1 MTPAPES
8 AARRYGR
15 VFDEIAAE
23 YDRHRPAY
31 PDELIDQAC
40 RLAGIGSGDPV
51 LEVGCGSGQL
61 TRSLAGRGLQVTA
74 LEPGARLL
82 SLARQNL
89 AGAGDVKFVNARFED
104 ARLARGRFRAVFSAS
119 AFHWADPEVS
129 WQRAADVLAPGGTL
143 ALVQYFGLAEARTRH
158 DQDAALAAI
167 AAVAPDI
174 AASWPAYR
182 DLDATLAGIERRR
195 GNISRAWSWLGSYDI
210 GREHAGRLFGD
221 VQAAVMPKLTEHT
234 PGELGALVRTMSFYA
249 RLSPG
254 QRQALDRE
262 YEAIYQRLGRPVRAS
277 AIAILLTA
285 QRRAERHRSE
295 RTALTQAPDHKTP
308 E

>member
-1 MTPAPES
+1 MTLLPES
-8 AARRYGR
+8 GARRYGR

-40 RLAGIGSGDPV
+40 RVAGIGHGDRV
-51 LEVGCGSGQL
+51 LEIGCGSGQL
-61 TRSLAGRGLQVTA
+61 TRSLACRGLRVTA
-74 LEPGARLL
+74 LEPGTNLI

-89 AGAGDVKFVNARFED
+89 EGAGEVEFVNAQLEEAQLPRE
-104 ARLARGRFRAVFSAS
+104 RFRAAFSAS

-129 WQRAADVLAPGGTL
+129 WQRAADVLVPGGTL
-143 ALVQYFGLAEARTRH
+143 ALLQYFGMEEARSKQ

-167 AAVAPDI
+167 RTVAPDI

-182 DLDATLAGIERRR
+182 GLDATLAGIERRR

-210 GREHAGRLFGD
+210 GREYAGRLFGD
-221 VQAAVMPKLTEHT
+221 VQAAVMPKLTEHM
-234 PGELGALVRTMSFYA
+234 PKDVGALVRTMSFYA
-249 RLSPG
+249 RLSPD
-254 QRQALDRE
+254 QCQALDRQ

-277 AIAILLTA
+277 TIAVLVTA
-285 QRRAERHRSE
+285 QRRGGATGASAR
-295 RTALTQAPDHKTP
+295 Q
-308 E
+308 